1 MNYNPHFFKIAL
13 ARRSL
18 ISLCTYNTH
27 QIHTCQYIKIYLHI
41 SFSARK
47 KPVFLNA
54 KVHRLINLFTLSLL
68 RHLFPAPEKCRDQE
82 HICKQPCH
90 GMGQTDSDI
99 PKLPSYD
106 QRSQSSCNHFHNSRQ
121 NRKYRESHSLNSK
134 SDSIYQSQ
142 KTISTNT
149 E

>member
-1 MNYNPHFFKIAL
+1 MWEWLDIRAYSSYKCPPVIMNYNPHFFKIAL

-90 GMGQTDSDI
+90 GMGQTGSC
-99 PKLPSYD
+99 KSYHLHD
-106 QRSQSSCNHFHNSRQ
+106 HCCRQNPGDHFHDSR
-121 NRKYRESHSLNSK
+121 
-134 SDSIYQSQ
+134 
-142 KTISTNT
+142 
-149 E
+149 